1 MPQVQSLRFR
11 VAGAADATEIAALH
25 ADSWRRHYRGVHSD
39 SYLDGDVAEDRLRVW
54 SERLAVATSE
64 TAHTVVAEDDDGL
77 VGFTHVVFDADPQW
91 GALLDN
97 LHVRYASKRQGV
109 GSELVARSG
118 RFRQQQQKNDV
129 DGFAVDGIEV
139 DGSAQARQQAER
151 FRDLMEPRMGYRHA
165 AAHAGRAEF
174 LTLNQLGKKPL
185 GQHVDNCSRL
195 AGEL

>member
-118 RFRQQQQKNDV
+118 QAVLDRGAALYLWVLEENLNARAFYEARGGTVVERAQV
-129 DGFAVDGIEV
+129 DPPGGVPD
-139 DGSAQARQQAER
+139 R
-151 FRDLMEPRMGYRHA
+151 
-165 AAHAGRAEF
+165 
-174 LTLNQLGKKPL
+174 LTGTHHKLRIAWPDPGVLL
-185 GQHVDNCSRL
+185 RV
-195 AGEL
+195 